1 MQWSVC
7 RNHNG
12 TEVKYYKYADQYGAD
27 TGIEYLAVREPD
39 GSFTV
44 ATHEGDFNNVP
55 YVGEYDN
62 YRKMDADA
70 KYHKAPYVC
79 HVAHNVANAYVLI
92 AQNRSYY
99 IRVE

>member
-1 MQWSVC
+1 MKWEVS

-12 TEVKYYKYADQYGAD
+12 TEVKYYKYDTQHGPD

-44 ATHEGDFNNVP
+44 ATHDGDFKKVP

-62 YRKMDADA
+62 YRDMDAEA
-70 KYHKAPYVC
+70 QYLEAPYVC
-79 HVAHNVANAYVLI
+79 HVAHNSENAYVLMVEGG
-92 AQNRSYY
+92 SYY